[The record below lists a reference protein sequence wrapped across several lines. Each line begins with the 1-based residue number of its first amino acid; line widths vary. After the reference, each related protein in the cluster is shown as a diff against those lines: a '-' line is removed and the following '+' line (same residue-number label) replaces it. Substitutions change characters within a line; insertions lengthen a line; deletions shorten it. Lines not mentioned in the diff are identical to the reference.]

1 MVTSTGPAAAAT
13 GNCAR
18 TPSKVAAAEAV
29 VLVEGVSD
37 QIAVDKL
44 AARMGRDLVAE
55 RRWACRPA
63 AHALALSELVWS
75 LWREFWVRRLTF
87 YSQPQAALAALGG
100 VERELPGECV
110 GVGGVLAEHPR
121 SIVVLPA

>member
-63 AHALALSELVWS
+63 AHALALSEAVWR
-75 LWREFWVRRLTF
+75 REFWLRRLTF

-110 GVGGVLAEHPR
+110 GVGAVLAEHPR